1 MWLLS
6 IAASYT
12 RESRGS
18 HELFSV
24 AVLGITLLLWHF
36 VVAPKQ
42 TLIFLFNWLRLFFV
56 GRHMRLCYS
65 NSLSLICQTFRQ
77 MFWFFINKLKAR
89 QFCIRESFVS
99 RKQTVDKWSLC
110 WHDLLT
116 SGLKKNPMHTCNQN
130 EFKMVLYTDAVVQ
143 NVTQAMCA
151 NQTPFDIL
159 RTAGHSPSKLGELYL
174 HWGIISFDISSF
186 HFRCSARKRICC
198 YVSFGHRTSKS
209 KSMSNHV

>member
-1 MWLLS
+1 MNQKNILDWTKPHSKWTDESRCMWLLS

-116 SGLKKNPMHTCNQN
+116 SGLKKNPM
-130 EFKMVLYTDAVVQ
+130 YTYA
-143 NVTQAMCA
+143 TRMSSKWFC
-151 NQTPFDIL
+151 TPML
-159 RTAGHSPSKLGELYL
+159 
-174 HWGIISFDISSF
+174 SF
-186 HFRCSARKRICC
+186 R
-198 YVSFGHRTSKS
+198 
-209 KSMSNHV
+209 M